1 LTKVNK
7 WFILVNENK
16 KGGGAM
22 ERTMERQESQGRERV
37 YDSVIALRV
46 SQTMAR
52 VLKEKAREYGLNVSD
67 FLRLK
72 LIEILQKE
80 LKELSKAE

>member
-1 LTKVNK
+1 
-7 WFILVNENK
+7 
-16 KGGGAM
+16 M